1 LTNANAPSFDPL
13 KSVALFAYSAQ
24 SPRCVAIFF
33 GDAAVHSHAVKMI
46 CMTPRAL
53 NGLFAVMLLA
63 ALCVQATL
71 CNAAPAAGKADKAE
85 ASSSR
90 HWAIA
95 IHGGAGEGEWEHMD
109 SATAAAYHDALGKA
123 LAAGA
128 AVLEQH
134 GKALDA
140 VEAAVK
146 VLEDD
151 PLFNAGR
158 GSAFA
163 ADGGNEMDAAIM
175 DGATLSAGSV
185 ADVQFTRHPIALA
198 RAIMEHTPY
207 VMMVGPGADAFSRAQ
222 GLEQQPPSFFF
233 TEMRWQEFASI
244 MRASGHLIPPRP
256 AGVGPEPKPAKKD
269 DPGSASLAAPAI
281 GPRIFAHRFGTVGAV
296 ARDSEGHIAAA
307 TSTGGMQGKLPGRV
321 GDSPLIGAGT
331 YASDRSCAVS
341 GTGVGEYFIRLTL
354 ARQICTLV
362 EQGQTAQEAADQMVR
377 TELPALKGGEGGV
390 IVLTPTSSPI
400 WSSNTL
406 GMFRAR
412 QVEGGDPEIHVK

>member
-1 LTNANAPSFDPL
+1 M
-13 KSVALFAYSAQ
+13 
-24 SPRCVAIFF
+24 C
-33 GDAAVHSHAVKMI
+33 G
-46 CMTPRAL
+46 
-53 NGLFAVMLLA
+53 
-63 ALCVQATL
+63 
-71 CNAAPAAGKADKAE
+71 AAPAVNKE
-85 ASSSR
+85 AAKPSQ

-95 IHGGAGEGEWEHMD
+95 IHGGAGESEWEHMD
-109 SATAAAYHDALGKA
+109 PATAAAYHDSLAKA

-128 AVLEQH
+128 AVLQQH

-163 ADGGNEMDAAIM
+163 ADGTNEMDAALM

-185 ADVQFTRHPIALA
+185 AGVQFTRHPIALA
-198 RAIMEHTPY
+198 RAVMEHTPY
-207 VMMVGPGADAFSRAQ
+207 VMMVGPGADAFSRQQ

-244 MRASGHLIPPRP
+244 MRASNRPVPPRP
-256 AGVGPEPKPAKKD
+256 KGVAPAPNPA
-269 DPGSASLAAPAI
+269 PGSGPGMAALS
-281 GPRIFAHRFGTVGAV
+281 GPHIFAHRFGTVGAV
-296 ARDSEGHIAAA
+296 ARDSEGHLAAA

-331 YASDRSCAVS
+331 YASDHSCAVS

-354 ARQICTLV
+354 AREICTLV
-362 EQGQTAQEAADQMVR
+362 EQGQSPQQAADRMIH
-377 TELPALKGGEGGV
+377 TDLPALKGGEGGV
-390 IVLTPTSSPI
+390 IVLTPTAGPI
-400 WSSNTL
+400 WSNNTL
-406 GMFRAR
+406 GMFRAIET
-412 QVEGGDPEIHVK
+412 EGSEPEIHVK